1 MKYSETEA
9 NNETQS
15 ITNTKAYCSNL
26 NISIMH
32 KQQYTEINWYLHFI
46 RLLLK
51 AHVVGEKFTTPILK
65 DYLQLTVNVNYDV
78 IHINKTF
85 DCFNSFCKDLI
96 SVFC

>member
-1 MKYSETEA
+1 MKCSETEA

-15 ITNTKAYCSNL
+15 ITNTKTYCSNL
-26 NISIMH
+26 NTSVMH
-32 KQQYTEINWYLHFI
+32 KQQYAEINWYLHFI
-46 RLLLK
+46 GLLLK

-85 DCFNSFCKDLI
+85 DCFDSFCKDLI

>member
-26 NISIMH
+26 NTSVMH
-32 KQQYTEINWYLHFI
+32 KQQYTEINWY
-46 RLLLK
+46 LK

-85 DCFNSFCKDLI
+85 DCFDSFCKDLI
-96 SVFC
+96 PVFC